1 MSNTQH
7 WPFEQSLYDGNHFNE
22 AFVFVARKVSP
33 GAVLLNDYFVLF
45 QFFPSTLFINHHS
58 YFQCVCVCVCAFYL
72 LFVQDRERERERERE
87 KRGDNHQCLLN
98 EINICTDTM
107 FFNANLHLIQITPG
121 KKQFRLI
128 EMMSMLL
135 MMMVFGDEHGAL
147 INEFV

>member
-1 MSNTQH
+1 MCVYVCLL
-7 WPFEQSLYDGNHFNE
+7 PF
-22 AFVFVARKVSP
+22 
-33 GAVLLNDYFVLF
+33 
-45 QFFPSTLFINHHS
+45 
-58 YFQCVCVCVCAFYL
+58 VCTR
-72 LFVQDRERERERERE
+72 QRERERERERE
-87 KRGDNHQCLLN
+87 RKGGDNHQCLLN